1 MLTAI
6 DPAVAQGLDPKLVR
20 LVLDE
25 AISELERRPRDE
37 VVEAEIRFT
46 VGSALAATGA
56 FEEAIPHFERVRA
69 LRSAGRD
76 DSDAGVREIDNAL
89 GAALV
94 EAGRLYEGEASL
106 ERASRGTDGIAAN
119 ALHNLAALARM
130 RGELEDAER
139 LLRAALAMKQRDGA
153 VAPISLL
160 ATEQE
165 LALVLAQQGRYREAE
180 PLARGVQRAKL
191 ASLGPRHPDTLRA
204 ANNLAEAL
212 LSLGEVAEARELAAG
227 CVPLLEEV
235 LGGSHP
241 DTLSARNNLAG
252 ALRES
257 GELADA
263 VALYEQ
269 NLAAFNI
276 ARGVDDPRAILA
288 RANLAHCLNLASR
301 AAEAER
307 EFRETA
313 DRALRAL
320 GPQHRITLAN
330 DANFAAFLVSHARAA
345 EAAVLLDR
353 VLPMLESATGAMHP
367 QSIAAR
373 ITLARARLALEQP
386 ARATEALEP
395 VVRTVLAQAKPN
407 DQAAP
412 LGTLERRALEI
423 TRDAMAAQGA
433 SQTQEWRDTI
443 DEINRT
449 LAASTARGA
458 S

>member
-1 MLTAI
+1 M
-6 DPAVAQGLDPKLVR
+6 
-20 LVLDE
+20 
-25 AISELERRPRDE
+25 
-37 VVEAEIRFT
+37 
-46 VGSALAATGA
+46 GSALAATGA
-56 FEEAIPHFERVRA
+56 FEEAIPHFERVRS
-69 LRSAGRD
+69 LRSAGREE
-76 DSDAGVREIDNAL
+76 SDAGVREIDNAL

-94 EAGRLYEGEASL
+94 EAGRLDEGEASL

-139 LLRAALAMKQRDGA
+139 LLRAALAMKKGDSA

-180 PLARGVQRAKL
+180 PLARRVHHAKL
-191 ASLGPRHPDTLRA
+191 SSLGTRHPDTLRA

-212 LSLGEVAEARELAAG
+212 LSLGEVAEARELAVG
-227 CVPLLEEV
+227 CVPLLDEV
-235 LGGSHP
+235 LGASHP

-263 VALYEQ
+263 IALYEQ
-269 NLAAFNI
+269 NLATFNSS
-276 ARGVDDPRAILA
+276 RGIDDPRSILA
-288 RANLAHCLNLASR
+288 RANLAHCLNLADR
-301 AAEAER
+301 ATEAER
-307 EFRETA
+307 EFREAA

-353 VLPMLESATGAMHP
+353 VLPMLESATGATHP

-386 ARATEALEP
+386 ARAVEALEP
-395 VVRTVLAQAKPN
+395 VVRTVLAQARSN
-407 DQAAP
+407 EGAAP

-423 TRDAMAAQGA
+423 THDAMTAERVGQTPAQRA
-433 SQTQEWRDTI
+433 TI
-443 DEINRT
+443 DEITRT
-449 LAASTARGA
+449 LAASPTRSAG
-458 S
+458 